1 MIYLKNTQRK
11 YIIDQEK
18 MKSALELIL
27 KLLKY
32 EDFDISLWFT
42 NNATV
47 KIYNR
52 DFRGKDKAT
61 DVLSFPYQDV
71 EAGKRVRRGSPEDQN
86 LGDLIISVEY
96 VDKQF
101 KENTATHLEASLEK
115 HLIKL
120 IVHGICHLLGYDH
133 IEDKDWVRM
142 RAKEGWLLKKLKEQ
156 DLF

>member
-1 MIYLKNTQRK
+1 MIYIKNTQRTYK
-11 YIIDQEK
+11 LDIPKINK
-18 MKSALELIL
+18 ALELIL

-47 KIYNR
+47 KIYNCNY
-52 DFRGKDKAT
+52 RGKDKAT

-101 KENTATHLEASLEK
+101 KENIATHLEASLEK

-120 IVHGICHLLGYDH
+120 IVHGVCHLLGYDH
-133 IEDKDWVRM
+133 IEDADWVRM

-156 DLF
+156 NLF

>member
-1 MIYLKNTQRK
+1 MIYIKNTQRK
-11 YIIDQEK
+11 YKLDIPKIK
-18 MKSALELIL
+18 KSIELIL

-32 EDFDISLWFT
+32 RDFDISLWLT
-42 NNATV
+42 NDATI

-52 DFRGKDKAT
+52 DYRGKDKAT

-71 EAGKRVRRGSPEDQN
+71 EAGKRIKKGSPEDQN

-96 VDKQF
+96 VDNQF
-101 KENTATHLEASLEK
+101 QKGTVTNLGANLEK

-142 RAKEGWLLKKLKEQ
+142 RAKEGWLLKRLKEK